1 MSSLF
6 ARLSLAL
13 LILTAAVGGGFFL
26 IEQWSTG
33 QYYEELTQR
42 LNAPIAMYVTDQAA
56 LIKDG
61 EVNKAEM
68 ARLAEQAMVINP
80 TAEVYLLDKAG
91 RILDHALPPDTV
103 QLSAV
108 DMEPVHAL
116 INASRTMPI
125 RGSDPRNPAD
135 NKVFSAHP
143 VLNDGQLEGYLYVIL
158 GGRKYEELASNI
170 RGSYVGTVSLSAIVA
185 LVAAAFITGLLVF
198 SLLTRRL
205 TRLTAAV
212 QTFSDSNFAPESS
225 DAISQLQLGK
235 GKSWGADGHNEGN
248 NNGGKGRDK
257 KQSNS
262 RDEILQLSSAVQ
274 GMANKIAELF
284 DGLKETDRLRRE
296 LISNVSHDLRTPLAS
311 MLGYVDTLLLKN
323 DQLSSAE
330 REHYLEVV
338 RNHTRRLETMIG
350 DLFELSK
357 LEADSVRPNMES
369 FVLAELLQD
378 VCQEF
383 ELEAE
388 RRDITINIEYE
399 RGASSDS
406 YSGNN
411 SGNKSDK
418 AVSKAGPS
426 SLMVYADIAL
436 VQRVLENLLRNALN
450 FTTNGGSISLSLKA
464 RADKVAVSVVDTGRG
479 IPADKLDTIFERFYT
494 SGTSM
499 PVESEADNNSTG
511 LGLAIVKRI
520 LDLHGCRIT
529 VSSVV
534 DEGSCF
540 EFDLP
545 VARLA

>member
-61 EVNKAEM
+61 EVNKTEM

-91 RILDHALPPDTV
+91 RILGHALPPDTV
-103 QLSAV
+103 QLSTV
-108 DMEPVHAL
+108 DMDPVHAL
-116 INASRTMPI
+116 INASRAMPI
-125 RGSDPRNPAD
+125 RGSDPRNPTHT
-135 NKVFSAHP
+135 KVFSAHP
-143 VLNDGQLEGYLYVIL
+143 VVNNGQLEGYLYVIL
-158 GGRKYEELASNI
+158 GGRKYEELASSL
-170 RGSYVGTVSLSAIVA
+170 RSSYVGTVSVSAIVA

-212 QTFSDSNFAPESS
+212 QTFSDSNFAPEAS
-225 DAISQLQLGK
+225 DAIRQLQLNK
-235 GKSWGADGHNEGN
+235 DQFKSGDRNKDGD
-248 NNGGKGRDK
+248 KGRDK
-257 KQSNS
+257 KESNS
-262 RDEILQLSSAVQ
+262 RDEILQLSRAVQ

-330 REHYLEVV
+330 REHYLDVV

-357 LEADSVRPNMES
+357 LEADSVRPSMEP
-369 FVLAELLQD
+369 FALAELLQD

-383 ELEAE
+383 ELEAGQ
-388 RRDITINIEYE
+388 RNIAINMEYD

-406 YSGNN
+406 SSENG
-411 SGNKSDK
+411 SDDTVGK
-418 AVSKAGPS
+418 VEPS
-426 SLMVYADIAL
+426 SLMVCADIAL

-450 FTTNGGSISLSLKA
+450 FTTYGGSISLSLKA
-464 RADKVAVSVVDTGRG
+464 HADKVAVSVVDTGRG

-494 SGTSM
+494 SGTSR
-499 PVESEADNNSTG
+499 PIESESDNNSTG

-520 LDLHGCRIT
+520 LDLHGCSIT